1 MRTLRRPMFRTGGS
15 AGTGITSGLAPR
27 QGYQGTNDASDQR
40 VKTTQERL
48 MEAVGPSTTN
58 INDFLINFGLDIASR
73 SPSGNIF
80 QTAAASAKEPYQKFA
95 AANAASADL
104 RRKVALEAETLDIG
118 QENAMVMQKLENQG
132 RIDVAEIANDPD
144 RTATGLKIKTLQEL
158 FPDGGSEY
166 ERRLKDVIAGTSLS
180 KDIGNIVAS
189 LISSGQDPEDAA
201 KMAIKI
207 ILTIQEGLNVDM
219 SNIRESDASGG
230 RAGYQMGNTVTG
242 AMPMQA
248 SAPQGMA
255 TEGMDT
261 EGKSASIQMPY
272 QEFRASMPPEV
283 DDEIVQLIY
292 YNQDAFAD
300 FAQIS
305 TQADVYDFNNRY
317 GVSLVLPMNTKTT

>member
-1 MRTLRRPMFRTGGS
+1 MRTLNRPMFRTGGS
-15 AGTGITSGLAPR
+15 AGTGITSGLEPR
-27 QGYQGTNDASDQR
+27 KRYEHGGTHP
-40 VKTTQERL
+40 TTQERL
-48 MEAVGPSTTN
+48 MKAVGPAKTN

-158 FPDGGSEY
+158 FPDGGPEY
-166 ERRLKDVIAGTSLS
+166 NRRLKDVIAGTSLS
-180 KDIGNIVAS
+180 KDIGSIVAS

-207 ILTIQEGLNVDM
+207 ILSIQAGLNVDM
-219 SNIRESDASGG
+219 SDTRQPEASGG
-230 RAGYQMGNTVTG
+230 RAGYQMGNMVTG

-248 SAPQGMA
+248 SAPQG
-255 TEGMDT
+255 TDT

-272 QEFRASMPPEV
+272 EEFRASMPPEV